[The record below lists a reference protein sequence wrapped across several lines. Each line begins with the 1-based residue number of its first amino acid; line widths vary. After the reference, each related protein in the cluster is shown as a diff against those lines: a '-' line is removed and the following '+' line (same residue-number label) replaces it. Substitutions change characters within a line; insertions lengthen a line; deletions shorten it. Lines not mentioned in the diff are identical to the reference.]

1 MIFPA
6 AKGLSNYE
14 TDCIFGA
21 MFLYMTLDKDIIQ
34 KNSVYDA
41 DLGSY
46 TENVRISPRRGRLYG
61 KFPYNT

>member
-1 MIFPA
+1 
-6 AKGLSNYE
+6 
-14 TDCIFGA
+14 

-61 KFPYNT
+61 NFPYNT